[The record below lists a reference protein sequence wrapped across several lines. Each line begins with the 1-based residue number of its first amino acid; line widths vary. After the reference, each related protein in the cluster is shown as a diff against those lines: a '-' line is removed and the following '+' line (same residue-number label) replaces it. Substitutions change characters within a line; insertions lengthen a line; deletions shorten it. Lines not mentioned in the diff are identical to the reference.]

1 MNGTRSP
8 SPSAGR
14 TLDIELSGQEVIAVD
29 LDNLD
34 ANPDDLLEVL
44 RESLSKVWV
53 WTKLAT
59 EYWRKGNLD
68 AAEKLAR
75 GAEDCM
81 SCYQY
86 CDCLITYQILVFQV
100 YGQKASLPPVYS
112 LLANI
117 QLARA
122 RKAPKLVL
130 QDSREF
136 AEHRLGLCVVSSD

>member
-44 RESLSKVWV
+44 RESQSKVWV

-75 GAEDCM
+75 GAEDCT
-81 SCYQY
+81 S
-86 CDCLITYQILVFQV
+86 
-100 YGQKASLPPVYS
+100 
-112 LLANI
+112 
-117 QLARA
+117 
-122 RKAPKLVL
+122 
-130 QDSREF
+130 
-136 AEHRLGLCVVSSD
+136 